1 MIPSPETTTQ
11 AERRPG
17 LTTIAD
23 HDRERRLRELQDRT
37 RRAWGVYSESLR
49 ELQGKDYEDAEHRS
63 WERLQR
69 KLRELELQRDE
80 LTGSPRRR
88 GDDH

>member
-1 MIPSPETTTQ
+1 M
-11 AERRPG
+11 
-17 LTTIAD
+17 TTIAD
-23 HDRERRLRELQDRT
+23 HDRERRLRELHDRT

-49 ELQGKDYEDAEHRS
+49 DLQGKDYEDAEHRS

-69 KLRELELQRDE
+69 KLRELQLQRDE

>member
-1 MIPSPETTTQ
+1 M
-11 AERRPG
+11 
-17 LTTIAD
+17 TTIAD

-49 ELQGKDYEDAEHRS
+49 DLDGKDYEEAEHRS

-69 KLRELELQRDE
+69 KLRELDLQRDE
-80 LTGSPRRR
+80 LTGVPRRR